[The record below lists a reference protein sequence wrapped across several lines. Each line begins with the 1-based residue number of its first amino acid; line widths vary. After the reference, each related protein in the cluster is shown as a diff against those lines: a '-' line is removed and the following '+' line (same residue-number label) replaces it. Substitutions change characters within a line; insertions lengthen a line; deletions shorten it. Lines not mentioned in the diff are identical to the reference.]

1 MASSATQ
8 FRTGKSGNPRGRKP
22 GLLMSTISSNLKTA
36 ARTQLAGRA
45 DEIVQLAVEK
55 AVSGDSACIAAVVNL
70 MAVVVEQP
78 IKKPGNAPAT
88 NSQ

>member
-8 FRTGKSGNPRGRKP
+8 FKAGESGNPRGRKP
-22 GLLMSTISSNLKTA
+22 GLLMNTISNNLRKSA
-36 ARTQLAGRA
+36 QSQLAGRA

-55 AVSGDSACIAAVVNL
+55 AAGGDSACIAAVLNL
-70 MAVVVEQP
+70 MTAVVEKPV
-78 IKKPGNAPAT
+78 KKPGNAPAT